1 MAAQKKYPD
10 ELRERAVRMVL
21 EIREREGKG
30 QGELARVARQ
40 LGVHPEAL
48 RSWVKQAEID
58 GGARPGATTDDKKR
72 IAELEREVR
81 ELRRANDILKA
92 ASAYFR
98 EGTRPEAA
106 ALVEFVD
113 AHRDR
118 FGVEPVCVVLE
129 FPVSSYYQAKK
140 RQAEPSARDVRDA
153 ALKEKIMEIWE
164 GDKGRKAYGARK
176 IWLEMNSQG
185 IPVAR
190 CTVERLMRE
199 LGIRGVTPGRK
210 RPPTTLPGDPADRPS
225 DLLDRCF
232 DAAAPNRRWVA
243 DITYVRTFSGWVYT
257 AFVMD
262 LFARRI
268 LGWQV
273 ADHLRS
279 DLALDALEMAVWSRR
294 DEDLGGLVHHSD
306 RGVQYTSIRYAERLS
321 EERAVR
327 SVGSKG
333 DSYDNAAAEALNSLY
348 KRELIDPKKDW
359 LGVDDVM
366 LATMDWVQ
374 WYNEDRIHSY
384 SGDMPPK
391 KYEEIYYQALE
402 SGKLTSS
409 SQT

>member
-1 MAAQKKYPD
+1 
-10 ELRERAVRMVL
+10 
-21 EIREREGKG
+21 
-30 QGELARVARQ
+30 
-40 LGVHPEAL
+40 
-48 RSWVKQAEID
+48 
-58 GGARPGATTDDKKR
+58 
-72 IAELEREVR
+72 
-81 ELRRANDILKA
+81 
-92 ASAYFR
+92 
-98 EGTRPEAA
+98 
-106 ALVEFVD
+106 
-113 AHRDR
+113 
-118 FGVEPVCVVLE
+118 VVLE

-140 RQAEPSARDVRDA
+140 RQAEPSAQKMRDA
-153 ALKEKIMEIWE
+153 ALKEKVMKVWA
-164 GDKGRKAYGARK
+164 GDKGRKVYGARK
-176 IWLEMNSQG
+176 VWLELNSGG

-199 LGIRGVTPGRK
+199 LGIRGASPGRK

-225 DLLDRCF
+225 DLLERCF

-294 DEDLGGLVHHSD
+294 DEDLRGLVHHSD
-306 RGVQYTSIRYAERLS
+306 RGVQYTSVRYADRLS
-321 EERAVR
+321 RERAVR

-333 DSYDNAAAEALNSLY
+333 DSYDNAAAESLNSLY
-348 KRELIDPKKDW
+348 KRELIDPKTDW
-359 LGVDDVM
+359 IGVDDVM

-384 SGDMPPK
+384 SGDIPPK
-391 KYEEIYYQALE
+391 KYEELYYEALE